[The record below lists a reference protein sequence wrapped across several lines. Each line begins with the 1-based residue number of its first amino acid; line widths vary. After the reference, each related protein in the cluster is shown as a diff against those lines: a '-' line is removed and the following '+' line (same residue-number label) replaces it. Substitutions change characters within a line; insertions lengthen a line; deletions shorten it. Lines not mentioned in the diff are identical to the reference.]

1 LCITNK
7 VLEIGIKEMKIMYS
21 INCNYYE
28 KQFESI
34 DDLLEDITIS
44 GQDPNYEIT
53 KNGKGIGEM
62 VIDLIVF

>member
-1 LCITNK
+1 MFIINK
-7 VLEIGIKEMKIMYS
+7 VLEIGIKEMKNMYS

-62 VIDLIVF
+62 VIDLIIF